1 MNFFHLIFFHHFAC
15 FCIGVLTI
23 TMENMSLARLRNVVS
38 KVIGLCKLLDY
49 LRGHLPEQIEMVPAL
64 KEFSILGEMSEE
76 YFRD

>member
-1 MNFFHLIFFHHFAC
+1 
-15 FCIGVLTI
+15 
-23 TMENMSLARLRNVVS
+23 MENMSLARLRNVVS

-49 LRGHLPEQIEMVPAL
+49 LRGHLPEQIEMVSAL